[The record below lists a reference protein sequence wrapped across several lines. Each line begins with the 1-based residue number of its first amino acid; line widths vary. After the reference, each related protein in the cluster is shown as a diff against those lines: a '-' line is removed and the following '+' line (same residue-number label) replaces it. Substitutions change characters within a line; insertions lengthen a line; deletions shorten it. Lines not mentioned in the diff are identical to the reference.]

1 MVHRNKIDYSHYV
14 THEFFQKEN
23 VKLFL
28 NHVKCPLKILE
39 ISNII
44 RFGRLWFGGI
54 GSAEPPNLAKL
65 AEFGRTETE
74 PNSSVAH

>member
-1 MVHRNKIDYSHYV
+1 MLEI
-14 THEFFQKEN
+14 
-23 VKLFL
+23 
-28 NHVKCPLKILE
+28 LKIMW
-39 ISNII
+39 
-44 RFGRLWFGGI
+44 FGRLRFGGI